1 MITEYKYRPP
11 LKYFLVGLCGIT
23 MSFIFGLA
31 LGKNEIWFSILIG
44 IFSLMS
50 LMLGVGFLTIFFRK
64 FASGNLII
72 GKDFIEIPGRWK
84 MRVKLHFEEIVEIG
98 EIDTYDNVIEIDN
111 GVEIYLI
118 ESSWMKQRDFEDVK
132 RRLKDYWINQ

>member
-1 MITEYKYRPP
+1 MGV
-11 LKYFLVGLCGIT
+11 FC
-23 MSFIFGLA
+23 
-31 LGKNEIWFSILIG
+31 
-44 IFSLMS
+44 LMS
-50 LMLGVGFLTIFFRK
+50 LILGVGFLTIFFRK

-84 MRVKLHFEEIVEIG
+84 SRVKLHFEEIVEIG